1 MNPSQS
7 SRAIVKNVVV
17 AITLGVAA
25 VATWAVTQSN
35 APTIEAAASVV
46 RNG

>member
-1 MNPSQS
+1 MKQS
-7 SRAIVKNVVV
+7 SRAIVKNTVV
-17 AITLGVAA
+17 ALMFGVAA

-35 APTIEAAASVV
+35 APTIEASNAQT